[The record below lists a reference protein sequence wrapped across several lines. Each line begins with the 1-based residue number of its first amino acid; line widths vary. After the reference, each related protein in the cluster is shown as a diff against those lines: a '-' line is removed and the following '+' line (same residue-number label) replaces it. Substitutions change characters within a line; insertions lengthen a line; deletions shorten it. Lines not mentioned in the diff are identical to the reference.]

1 MPASSPPP
9 VTPRPR
15 PWGRRLA
22 LGLGAAALLAA
33 GLGTAVWL
41 GRVSLLN
48 RWLAD
53 GHGVW
58 RVNVT
63 GLELKGSQIE
73 VTGLRVSHADQTDPV
88 FSAEKVQ
95 VGGNWKAWR
104 RGQLGAVRVESPAVY
119 WRAGLRSGPS
129 TPEAAT
135 GSAPLFTWD
144 SLQIVQGRIDVAD
157 PGSYSFT
164 GQITGEGGAGSWH
177 ENGRLGLT
185 PQNLVLV
192 DPVYT
197 MTLREGPVGLLEV
210 HAVQLDVQGSLDAG
224 TGTLDITR
232 ALLAGSRLKLAVPVE
247 APPFP
252 VITDTAQETA
262 DSPAIVSGVRLSGL
276 KAPQLE
282 VAAMLPWAL
291 TGRTDLALDRLQ
303 AGEGVRF
310 GIEQLHLKEA
320 SAQLPHGAQLPHF
333 ALEAGLFEGIPRL
346 GLLAF
351 SGAEIPDAAALARLL
366 GLKSPE
372 NSAISFKAG
381 GQLRDLMF
389 SGSQPSSAAEQT
401 LTLED
406 LKLNLPGQGRAS
418 AARLTVT
425 AIPDEVSTSRR
436 LRVVELNVPQADFL
450 LTPIQQGL
458 TEAPAPAGAEIPPR
472 PAWEGWTADRLTI
485 TEGALST
492 TLPQAGGAKITTDIA
507 IATVAPQDTDLSPRY
522 QIILTQPQL
531 AHPDLPDQ
539 PIALAGA
546 IQLTASAAGLWQ
558 KREIDSLTLA
568 GSRIQ
573 IGEALFR
580 LVNALP
586 PPPPAPPVTSSV
598 TPPPLQKSPPWRLRS
613 LVLDDTLIQLD
624 HLGDGRRLDIPVKR
638 QEFQDLP
645 LDSTALA
652 AVDRLYKI
660 EVPNITLY
668 NPFAAGQKVAV
679 LDTNYI
685 QFTPSGLMQRRLERV
700 DLMLPSIYAGQPLF
714 DFVDATRKRFAGL
727 AALPPPRPQP
737 MLVDAATESTTVLS
751 AIASVTPSTI
761 TKVAGWHIP
770 FFTESGKVFVA
781 PKGFPWPNLPV
792 IPFRN
797 ARDASGQPQ
806 PFLLKGES
814 FHGELAIE
822 PGWYDF
828 PEYKVRLRLSD
839 RGRIVFN
846 TPQRDQDNNLT
857 EVFENNTLIFR
868 QLQIDD
874 AWLSITYDARGI
886 YARFGGH
893 TCGGTLNGGFNLY
906 LDELYTWDAWA
917 SLGDI
922 GMQPLTDKL
931 TPDTFRMSGPVD
943 ELTLKAYGD
952 TTTLYQAS
960 LDLKVTRPG
969 LLHILALD
977 SMKEKINAL
986 GGLSA
991 DLGKISLATLR
1002 DFAYTGCTGSLKLFG
1017 TEGDGKLC
1025 LTGPGGSRTFNLRL
1039 HDYRAKSPKSMA
1051 PF

>member
-15 PWGRRLA
+15 RWGRRLA

-48 RWLAD
+48 HWLAH

-73 VTGLRVSHADQTDPV
+73 VTGLRVSHADQAEPV
-88 FSAEKVQ
+88 FSAERVQ
-95 VGGNWKAWR
+95 AGGNWKAWQ

-135 GSAPLFTWD
+135 GSSPLVTWA

-164 GQITGEGGAGSWH
+164 GQLTGKGGAGAWH
-177 ENGRLGLT
+177 ENGRLALT
-185 PQNLVLV
+185 PQDLVLV

-197 MTLREGPVGLLEV
+197 MTLREGPVGSLEV
-210 HAVQLDVQGSLDAG
+210 HAGQLDLQGSLDPG
-224 TGTLDITR
+224 TGTLAITR
-232 ALLAGSRLKLAVPVE
+232 ALLAGSRLKLAVPAETPTVS
-247 APPFP
+247 
-252 VITDTAQETA
+252 VITDPAPETT
-262 DSPAIVSGVRLSGL
+262 DQPAIVSGVRLSGL

-291 TGRTDLALDRLQ
+291 TGQTDLALDRLQ

-320 SAQLPHGAQLPHF
+320 SAQLPHGAKLPQF
-333 ALEAGLFEGIPRL
+333 SLEAGLSEGIPRL
-346 GLLAF
+346 GLLTF
-351 SGAEIPDAAALARLL
+351 SGAQIPDAAALARLL
-366 GLKSPE
+366 GLEPPE
-372 NSAISFKAG
+372 NSAISFQASGRLQDVGLSG
-381 GQLRDLMF
+381 G
-389 SGSQPSSAAEQT
+389 QPSSAAEQT
-401 LTLED
+401 LTMED
-406 LKLNLPGQGRAS
+406 LKLALPGQGQAS
-418 AARLTVT
+418 ATRLTLT
-425 AIPDEVSTSRR
+425 AIPDEVTTARR
-436 LRVVELNVPQADFL
+436 LRVVELSVPQADFL
-450 LTPIQQGL
+450 MTSIQQGL
-458 TEAPAPAGAEIPPR
+458 TVSPAPAGAETPSR

-485 TEGALST
+485 TDGTVSA
-492 TLPQAGGAKITTDIA
+492 TLPQAGGSKVTTA
-507 IATVAPQDTDLSPRY
+507 LTVSTVAPQDTDLSPHY

-586 PPPPAPPVTSSV
+586 PPPPAPPVTSAV
-598 TPPPLQKSPPWRLRS
+598 TPPPPPKSPPWRLRS
-613 LVLDDTLIQLD
+613 MVLDDTLIQLD

-645 LDSTALA
+645 LDATALA
-652 AVDRLYKI
+652 TVDRLYKI

-668 NPFAAGQKVAV
+668 SPYSAGQKVAV

-700 DLMLPSIYAGQPLF
+700 DLMLPSLYAGQPLF

-737 MLVDAATESTTVLS
+737 MLVDTGPDSATVLS
-751 AIASVTPSTI
+751 AIASVTPSTS
-761 TKVAGWHIP
+761 TKSAAWHIP

-797 ARDASGQPQ
+797 ARDASGQPL
-806 PFLLKGES
+806 PFLLQGES

-839 RGRIVFN
+839 RGRIIFN
-846 TPQRDQDNNLT
+846 TPQRDHDNNLT

-917 SLGDI
+917 SLGGI

-986 GGLSA
+986 GGLRA
-991 DLGKISLATLR
+991 DLGKISLGTLR

-1017 TEGDGKLC
+1017 TEGDGQLC

>member
-1 MPASSPPP
+1 M
-9 VTPRPR
+9 
-15 PWGRRLA
+15 
-22 LGLGAAALLAA
+22 
-33 GLGTAVWL
+33 
-41 GRVSLLN
+41 
-48 RWLAD
+48 
-53 GHGVW
+53 
-58 RVNVT
+58 
-63 GLELKGSQIE
+63 
-73 VTGLRVSHADQTDPV
+73 
-88 FSAEKVQ
+88 
-95 VGGNWKAWR
+95 
-104 RGQLGAVRVESPAVY
+104 
-119 WRAGLRSGPS
+119 
-129 TPEAAT
+129 
-135 GSAPLFTWD
+135 
-144 SLQIVQGRIDVAD
+144 
-157 PGSYSFT
+157 
-164 GQITGEGGAGSWH
+164 
-177 ENGRLGLT
+177 
-185 PQNLVLV
+185 
-192 DPVYT
+192 
-197 MTLREGPVGLLEV
+197 
-210 HAVQLDVQGSLDAG
+210 
-224 TGTLDITR
+224 
-232 ALLAGSRLKLAVPVE
+232 
-247 APPFP
+247 
-252 VITDTAQETA
+252 
-262 DSPAIVSGVRLSGL
+262 
-276 KAPQLE
+276 
-282 VAAMLPWAL
+282 
-291 TGRTDLALDRLQ
+291 
-303 AGEGVRF
+303 
-310 GIEQLHLKEA
+310 
-320 SAQLPHGAQLPHF
+320 
-333 ALEAGLFEGIPRL
+333 
-346 GLLAF
+346 
-351 SGAEIPDAAALARLL
+351 
-366 GLKSPE
+366 
-372 NSAISFKAG
+372 
-381 GQLRDLMF
+381 
-389 SGSQPSSAAEQT
+389 
-401 LTLED
+401 ED
-406 LKLNLPGQGRAS
+406 LKLALPGQGQAS
-418 AARLTVT
+418 ATRLTLT
-425 AIPDEVSTSRR
+425 AIPDEVTTARR
-436 LRVVELNVPQADFL
+436 LRVVELSVPQADFL
-450 LTPIQQGL
+450 MTSIQQGL
-458 TEAPAPAGAEIPPR
+458 TVSPAPAGAETPSR

-485 TEGALST
+485 TDGTVSA
-492 TLPQAGGAKITTDIA
+492 TLPQAGGSKVTTA
-507 IATVAPQDTDLSPRY
+507 VTVSTVAPQDADLSPHY

-586 PPPPAPPVTSSV
+586 PPPPAPPVTSAV
-598 TPPPLQKSPPWRLRS
+598 TPPPPPKSPPWRLRS
-613 LVLDDTLIQLD
+613 MVLDDTLIQLD

-645 LDSTALA
+645 LDATALA
-652 AVDRLYKI
+652 TVDRLYKI

-668 NPFAAGQKVAV
+668 SPYSAGQKVAV

-700 DLMLPSIYAGQPLF
+700 DLMLPSLYAGQPLF

-737 MLVDAATESTTVLS
+737 MLVDTGPDSATVLS
-751 AIASVTPSTI
+751 AIASVTPSTS
-761 TKVAGWHIP
+761 TKSAAWHIP

-797 ARDASGQPQ
+797 ARDASGQPL
-806 PFLLKGES
+806 PFLLQGES

-839 RGRIVFN
+839 RGRIIFN
-846 TPQRDQDNNLT
+846 TPQRDHDNNLT

-917 SLGDI
+917 SLGGI

-986 GGLSA
+986 GGLRA
-991 DLGKISLATLR
+991 DLGKISLGTLR

-1017 TEGDGKLC
+1017 TEGDGQLC

>member
-1 MPASSPPP
+1 M
-9 VTPRPR
+9 TPRPR
-15 PWGRRLA
+15 RWGRRLV

-33 GLGTAVWL
+33 GLGTTVWL

-73 VTGLRVSHADQTDPV
+73 VTGLRVSHVDQAEPV
-88 FSAEKVQ
+88 FSAERVQ
-95 VGGNWKAWR
+95 VGGDWKAWQ

-129 TPEAAT
+129 TPEAAK
-135 GSAPLFTWD
+135 GSAPLVTWD
-144 SLQIVQGRIDVAD
+144 SLQIVQGRIDMAD

-164 GQITGEGGAGSWH
+164 GQLTGEGGPGAWH
-177 ENGRLGLT
+177 ENGRLALT
-185 PQNLVLV
+185 PQDLTVH
-192 DPVYT
+192 DPAYS
-197 MTLREGPVGLLEV
+197 MTLSGGPVGSVEV
-210 HAVQLDVQGSLDAG
+210 HASRLDLQGSLEGG
-224 TGTLDITR
+224 TGTLSITR
-232 ALLAGSRLKLAVPVE
+232 ALLAGSRLKLAGPE
-247 APPFP
+247 GSPRTPLP
-252 VITDTAQETA
+252 DETLPE
-262 DSPAIVSGVRLSGL
+262 SEENLPIVSGIRLTGL
-276 KAPQLE
+276 QAPQLE
-282 VAAMLPWAL
+282 VAALLPWAA
-291 TGRTDLALDRLQ
+291 TGKTDLTLGRLQ
-303 AGEGVRF
+303 AGEGVAF
-310 GIEQLHLKEA
+310 GMEGLRLDQA
-320 SAQLPHGAQLPHF
+320 SARLPHGAQLPQLTI
-333 ALEAGLFEGIPRL
+333 AASLNAGIPRL
-346 GLLAF
+346 DLLTF
-351 SGAEIPDAAALARLL
+351 SGADIPDAAGLARVL
-366 GLKSPE
+366 GLEVPE
-372 NSAISFKAG
+372 NPAISFKAG
-381 GQLRDLMF
+381 GQFRDLMF

-401 LTLED
+401 LTLDD
-406 LKLNLPGQGRAS
+406 LKLDLPGQGHAS
-418 AARLTVT
+418 ATRLTLT
-425 AIPDEVSTSRR
+425 AIPDEITTARR
-436 LRVVELNVPQADFL
+436 LRLVELKAPQAEFL
-450 LTPIQQGL
+450 LTSIQQGL
-458 TEAPAPAGAEIPPR
+458 TGSPAPASGTTPTSPSR
-472 PAWEGWTADRLTI
+472 PAWEGWTADRLTV
-485 TEGALST
+485 TQGTVSA
-492 TLPQAGGAKITTDIA
+492 TLPQAGGSKVTTA
-507 IATVAPQDTDLSPRY
+507 LTVSTVAPQDTDLSPHY
-522 QIILTQPQL
+522 QIVLTQPQL

-586 PPPPAPPVTSSV
+586 PPPPAPPVTSAV
-598 TPPPLQKSPPWRLRS
+598 TPPPSQKSPPWRLRS
-613 LVLDDTLIQLD
+613 VVLDDTLIQLD

-668 NPFAAGQKVAV
+668 NPFSAGQKVAV

-700 DLMLPSIYAGQPLF
+700 DLMLPSLYAGQPLF

-737 MLVDAATESTTVLS
+737 MLVDAGPDSATVLS
-751 AIASVTPSTI
+751 AIASVTPSTS
-761 TKVAGWHIP
+761 TKAAVWHIP

-797 ARDASGQPQ
+797 ARDASGQPL

-846 TPQRDQDNNLT
+846 TPQRDHDNNLT

-917 SLGDI
+917 SLGNI

-991 DLGKISLATLR
+991 DLGKISLGTLR
-1002 DFAYTGCTGSLKLFG
+1002 DFAYTGCTGNLKLFG
-1017 TEGDGKLC
+1017 TEGDGQLC

>member
-1 MPASSPPP
+1 M
-9 VTPRPR
+9 TPRPR
-15 PWGRRLA
+15 HWGRRLV
-22 LGLGAAALLAA
+22 LGLGAAALVAA

-41 GRVSLLN
+41 GRVSLVN
-48 RWLAD
+48 GWLAD

-58 RVNVT
+58 RVNVASV
-63 GLELKGSQIE
+63 EFKGGQIE
-73 VTGLRVSHADQTDPV
+73 VTGLRVSHADQAEPV
-88 FSAEKVQ
+88 FSAERVQ
-95 VGGNWKAWR
+95 VGGDWKAWQ
-104 RGQLGAVRVESPAVY
+104 RGQLGAVRVESPAVH
-119 WRAGLRSGPS
+119 WRAGLRSGPG
-129 TPEAAT
+129 TPEAAM
-135 GSAPLFTWD
+135 GSGPLVTWD

-164 GQITGEGGAGSWH
+164 GQITGEGGAGAWH
-177 ENGRLGLT
+177 ENGRVSLA
-185 PQNLVLV
+185 PQDLILL
-192 DPVYT
+192 DPAYA
-197 MTLREGPVGLLEV
+197 MTLSGGPVGSVEV
-210 HAVQLDVQGSLDAG
+210 HASQLDLQGSLEAG
-224 TGTLDITR
+224 TGTLSITR
-232 ALLAGSRLKLAVPVE
+232 VLLAGSRLKLTGPDEGPRPTLPDETPLE
-247 APPFP
+247 ADESLP
-252 VITDTAQETA
+252 
-262 DSPAIVSGVRLSGL
+262 IVSGVRLTGL
-276 KAPQLE
+276 QAPQLE
-282 VAAMLPWAL
+282 VAALLPWAA
-291 TGRTDLALDRLQ
+291 TGKTDLTLGRLQ
-303 AGEGVRF
+303 AGGGVAFGMEGLRLD
-310 GIEQLHLKEA
+310 QA
-320 SAQLPHGAQLPHF
+320 SASLPNGAQLPQLTI
-333 ALEAGLFEGIPRL
+333 AASLSAGIPRL
-346 GLLAF
+346 DLLTF
-351 SGAEIPDAAALARLL
+351 SGADIPDAAGLARVL
-366 GLKSPE
+366 GLEVPE
-372 NSAISFKAG
+372 NPAISFKAG
-381 GQLRDLMF
+381 GQLRDLTF
-389 SGSQPSSAAEQT
+389 SGNQPSSAAEQT
-401 LTLED
+401 LTFD
-406 LKLNLPGQGRAS
+406 HLKLDLPGQGQAS
-418 AARLTVT
+418 AARLTLT
-425 AIPDEVSTSRR
+425 AIPDEITTARR
-436 LRVVELNVPQADFL
+436 LRLVELNTPQAEFL
-450 LTPIQQGL
+450 LTAIQQGL
-458 TEAPAPAGAEIPPR
+458 TGAPTPAGEMDPGTSGR

-485 TEGALST
+485 TDGTVSA
-492 TLPQAGGAKITTDIA
+492 TLPQVGGSKVTTA
-507 IATVAPQDTDLSPRY
+507 LTVSTVAPQDTDLSPHY

-558 KREIDSLTLA
+558 KREINSLTLA

-586 PPPPAPPVTSSV
+586 PPPPAPPVTSAV
-598 TPPPLQKSPPWRLRS
+598 TPPPPQKSPPWRLRS
-613 LVLDDTLIQLD
+613 VVLDDTLIQLD

-638 QEFQDLP
+638 QEFSDLP
-645 LDSTALA
+645 LDATALA

-668 NPFAAGQKVAV
+668 NPFSAGQKVAV

-700 DLMLPSIYAGQPLF
+700 DLMLPSLYAGQPLF

-737 MLVDAATESTTVLS
+737 MLVDAGSDSATVLS
-751 AIASVTPSTI
+751 AIASVTPSTSS
-761 TKVAGWHIP
+761 KAAAWHIP

-797 ARDASGQPQ
+797 ARDASGQPL

-846 TPQRDQDNNLT
+846 TPQRDHDNNLT

-969 LLHILALD
+969 LLQILALD

-991 DLGKISLATLR
+991 DLGKISLGTLR

-1017 TEGDGKLC
+1017 TEGDGQLC